1 MDRTKIILEGIG
13 KEALGIEV
21 APWLAPVAARR
32 DGYNVRIIDVFDTET
47 LRSRGPAD
55 PHQADRDLGLL
66 EEVDWVGSAT
76 EIATLVPADLHGKID
91 YIVSSHNFEHLA
103 NPIKFLNGCATVLR
117 PGGILTMA
125 VPDRRGCFDFF
136 RPHTVIGDWIEA
148 FREDRQRPT
157 PRQVFDSKSMSAEL
171 RRGDETFHA
180 FHLGENA
187 RDIGVTGKLLPQF
200 AVWEAARPADE
211 YTDAHCTVMTP
222 GSLELLLFEA
232 RALGL
237 ITLETVSLRETDT
250 FEFYVRLRKPVTAGT
265 APGTAPVGDV
275 EAERVRLMRK
285 IVAENRIRHRWRL
298 FPHLPRP
305 AWQRRV
311 VRAVRG
317 FGRRL
322 RGATDR

>member
-1 MDRTKIILEGIG
+1 MFRDAGGTRKRPAHPDATDQRRRAQWHAAAGGAVWRRSVGSLSGGLSGMVGCGTGSAKLGQVTTGNMDRTKIILEGIG

-250 FEFYVRLRKPVTAGT
+250 FEF
-265 APGTAPVGDV
+265 
-275 EAERVRLMRK
+275 
-285 IVAENRIRHRWRL
+285 
-298 FPHLPRP
+298 
-305 AWQRRV
+305 
-311 VRAVRG
+311 
-317 FGRRL
+317 
-322 RGATDR
+322 